1 MSTTTTPIMSAKSN
15 KTAKLPAKPHAK
27 RTPAAKPPAKRTR
40 ATKASKTAESSKTA
54 ELSAKSSETVK
65 PTEIAELVPKPSD
78 SGTPAA
84 TVKPTA
90 KHPAKRTRAAKASKS
105 AESFQTAELP
115 AEPAAKQVDT
125 AEPAAEPSASGTPA
139 AKQADTAE
147 PAAEPSASGTPAAK
161 QADTAEPAAEPSAS
175 GTPAA
180 KPSDTTE
187 PITKPSDSGTPAAK
201 ISESGRL
208 GTKPSETRPI
218 QYHESAAEALVM
230 GGVTNTATAKK
241 LASIDWI
248 RPVMVKEDRGLNM
261 ARPVNVEAILGYSR
275 GELAEAVCD
284 CCTDSK
290 GPFIECVTVQGMFA
304 GSCTNCHYNSQGKYC
319 NFRPE
324 IKPRERSAPIASSST
339 VTAEGADRYRRVA
352 KRKRSTT
359 KEKWLRLLIAVE
371 GVADAI
377 EDIMDEMED

>member
-1 MSTTTTPIMSAKSN
+1 MSTTTTPIMSTKSN
-15 KTAKLPAKPHAK
+15 KTVKHPAKPRAK

-54 ELSAKSSETVK
+54 ELSAKSSETAK
-65 PTEIAELVPKPSD
+65 PTEIAEPVPKPFD

-84 TVKPTA
+84 TAKPTA
-90 KHPAKRTRAAKASKS
+90 KPPAKRTPAAKTSKS
-105 AESFQTAELP
+105 AESSKTAELP
-115 AEPAAKQVDT
+115 AKPAAKQADT
-125 AEPAAEPSASGTPA
+125 VEPAAEPSASGTPA
-139 AKQADTAE
+139 AKQADIDE
-147 PAAEPSASGTPAAK
+147 PAAELSS
-161 QADTAEPAAEPSAS
+161 S

-180 KPSDTTE
+180 KPSDTAE
-187 PITKPSDSGTPAAK
+187 PIAKPSDSGTPAAK

-208 GTKPSETRPI
+208 GAKPSETRPI

-241 LASIDWI
+241 LASMDWI
-248 RPVMVKEDRGLNM
+248 RPVMVKEDRGPNM
-261 ARPVNVEAILGYSR
+261 ARPVNVEAISGYSR
-275 GELAEAVCD
+275 GEFAEAVCD
-284 CCTDSK
+284 CCTD
-290 GPFIECVTVQGMFA
+290 
-304 GSCTNCHYNSQGKYC
+304 
-319 NFRPE
+319 E

-339 VTAEGADRYRRVA
+339 VTAEGADRHRRVA

-359 KEKWLRLLIAVE
+359 KEKWRRLLIAVE